1 MNNISD
7 KLILAL
13 DVPNRKEAEI
23 LVQQIKPHFGWV
35 KVGFQLFSAEGP
47 EFVRDLSKEGVKIF
61 LDLKFHD
68 IPNTVARAVES
79 VSGLGV
85 NMMNLHA
92 LGGRAMMME
101 AAKAL
106 AETYSDSEDRPR
118 LIAVTVLTSV
128 DALTLEADLHIHHP
142 LEDYVKM
149 LAVQAEGSGLDGVV
163 ASAKEI
169 IDIRSVCSDDFLVV
183 TPGIRPAWAS
193 TDDQKRI
200 KTPAEAIRD
209 GASHLVIGRPVS
221 KADDPGEAA
230 ARIVAELEN
239 DL

>member
-1 MNNISD
+1 
-7 KLILAL
+7 
-13 DVPNRKEAEI
+13 
-23 LVQQIKPHFGWV
+23 
-35 KVGFQLFSAEGP
+35 
-47 EFVRDLSKEGVKIF
+47 
-61 LDLKFHD
+61 
-68 IPNTVARAVES
+68 
-79 VSGLGV
+79 
-85 NMMNLHA
+85 MMNLHA

-101 AAKAL
+101 AGKAL
-106 AETYSDSEDRPR
+106 AEAYGDSADKPK

-128 DALTLEADLHIHHP
+128 DALTLESDLHIHHP

-169 IDIRSVCSDDFLVV
+169 KDIRSVCGEDFLVV
-183 TPGIRPAWAS
+183 TPGIRPAWSS

-200 KTPAEAIRD
+200 KTPADAIRD